1 MEENR
6 KSEGKKRVRVKILAV
21 VTDNLGLGLE
31 VMGMN
36 RVGLPGDNSMVGN
49 MVTLMVRV
57 TITIR
62 G

>member
-1 MEENR
+1 M
-6 KSEGKKRVRVKILAV
+6 AA

-36 RVGLPGDNSMVGN
+36 SVGLPGVNFRVRN

>member
-1 MEENR
+1 M
-6 KSEGKKRVRVKILAV
+6 
-21 VTDNLGLGLE
+21 VTDNLWLGLE

-36 RVGLPGDNSMVGN
+36 SVGLPGDNFMVGN
-49 MVTLMVRV
+49 MVTLMVTI